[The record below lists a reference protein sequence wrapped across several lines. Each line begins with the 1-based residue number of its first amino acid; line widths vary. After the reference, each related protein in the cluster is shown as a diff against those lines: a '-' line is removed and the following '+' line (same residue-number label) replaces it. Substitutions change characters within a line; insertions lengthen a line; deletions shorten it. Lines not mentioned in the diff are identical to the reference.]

1 MFKNY
6 LLLALR
12 NMRKNKLHTFIN
24 IGGMTVAFGCSIFI
38 LLMVHYHFS
47 FDKFQENENTIF
59 KLYNYT
65 IGPNGEE
72 YGTSMPYPIT
82 PALKQENI
90 GIIKATRIKNGGK
103 LVRYKDKMLDMS
115 TRLVD
120 DDFFSMFSFP
130 AVKGA
135 QVNPLSDVS
144 KAVLSEDA
152 AGKLFGKEDPVGKT
166 VEVKLGGNWYNLTVS
181 AVVKDF
187 PTASTIKFS
196 LLARSE
202 IDPEYA
208 ADKNNWDNQSHDVY
222 VQIAGNTTQQQVE
235 ARLRSFLNKYRPVDA
250 ADMKR
255 NGYKPDNSGDY
266 RSLHLAPLSQIH
278 FMPAISNSS
287 AVNKSFLYILI
298 LISCVII
305 LIASFNFVNLN
316 VGLSFTR
323 TKEIGIRKCLGA
335 GRREVWLQVWGESFL
350 MIAISMLLGV
360 GLVIL
365 LIRNFSATF
374 DNVLQPGM
382 LLSPVIISIL
392 SVLVIVVSFIA
403 SGYPSAIM
411 AKLKTVEVLKGKI
424 TVKRP
429 GALRNA
435 LIVTQFVIA
444 IVLICST
451 IIIFQQF
458 NHLRTAPLGY
468 NTTSIISIPLK
479 SEEKGKDITAKMRLL
494 LASQSSVIA
503 VSGASSN
510 IGVGEDGSTST
521 SVTCFSY
528 GDKTICGQV
537 LDGDYDFLKT
547 LGIKPVAGRDFS
559 TQYAA
564 DTSSLSVIATESYI
578 AQFGEKNVA
587 GFSFYMDG
595 DSSNPKMH
603 VVGIIPDFRIKSINQ
618 QQRPLI
624 IHLNNDKT
632 IDYAWVRVNT
642 GNPMVTMDLVKKA
655 YAQAEPGA
663 EFKGSYVNENVDR
676 MYKDERIM
684 ANLFSSAAIIAII
697 LSCMGLFGIA
707 SIIIRQRVK
716 EIGVRKV
723 LGASVSGIITLVS
736 KEFLKPVIIA
746 FLIAAPL
753 SWWMMHTWLQNYAYR
768 IKVEWWVFVIAGF
781 AALLITMITVSFQSI
796 KAALANP
803 VKSLRTE

>member
-1 MFKNY
+1 MFRNY
-6 LLLALR
+6 LILALR

-38 LLMVHYHFS
+38 LLMVYYHFS
-47 FDKFQENENTIF
+47 FDKFQANKNSIF
-59 KLYNYT
+59 KLYNYS

-72 YGTSMPYPIT
+72 LGTSMAYPIT

-90 GIIKATRIKNGGK
+90 GIVKATRIKNGGK

-130 AVKGA
+130 VVKGA
-135 QVNPLSDVS
+135 HANPLSDVS
-144 KAVLSEDA
+144 KAVLSENA
-152 AGKLFGKEDPVGKT
+152 AGKLFGNEDPVGKT
-166 VEVKLGGNWYNLTVS
+166 VEVKLGGNWYSLTVS

-222 VQIAGNTTQQQVE
+222 VQVAGNTTQQQVE

-250 ADMKR
+250 VDMKK
-255 NGYKPDNSGDY
+255 NGYKADRNGDY
-266 RSLHLAPLSQIH
+266 HSLHLAPLTQIH

-335 GRREVWLQVWGESFL
+335 GKREVWLQVWGESFL
-350 MIAISMLLGV
+350 VIAISMLLGV
-360 GLVIL
+360 GLVLL

-382 LLSPVIISIL
+382 LLNPVIILIL
-392 SVLVIVVSFIA
+392 FGLVLLVSFIA

-444 IVLICST
+444 IILMCST

-479 SEEKGKDITAKMRLL
+479 NEERGKDITAKMRLL
-494 LASQSSVIA
+494 LSSQSSVVS

-510 IGVGEDGSTST
+510 IGIGEDGSTST
-521 SVTCFSY
+521 SVTCFGY

-537 LDGDYDFLKT
+537 LESDYDFLKT

-559 TQYAA
+559 TQYVT
-564 DTSSLSVIATESYI
+564 DTSTLQVIATESYI

-587 GFSFYMDG
+587 GFSYYI
-595 DSSNPKMH
+595 DSSGPKMQ
-603 VVGIIPDFRIKSINQ
+603 VVGVIPDFRIKSINQ
-618 QQRPLI
+618 QQRPLMI
-624 IHLNNDKT
+624 QLSNDKT

-642 GNPMVTMDLVKKA
+642 GNAMATMDLVKKA
-655 YAQAEPGA
+655 YEQAEPGA

-676 MYKDERIM
+676 LYKDERLT

-723 LGASVSGIITLVS
+723 LGASVNGIIALVS

-746 FLIAAPL
+746 FLIATPL
-753 SWWMMHTWLQNYAYR
+753 AWWMMHTWLQNYAYR
-768 IKVEWWVFVIAGF
+768 VSVEWWVFVIAGV
-781 AALLITMITVSFQSI
+781 AAFLITLITVSFQSVR
-796 KAALANP
+796 AALANP